1 MRRVLLSGL
10 VLVGTS
16 VAAGQPPKAALPG
29 GSPRPLPGLPATPL
43 EHKTT
48 PALMEHK
55 TTPALIKVK
64 VPENATLWFESQKMS
79 QPGMTRIF
87 QSPGLE
93 AKKTYYYKV
102 KVSWPIGVGTMAKD
116 FVTEQE
122 VAVRGGETTTVD
134 FMPLATH
141 TKEVRP
147 TSTREMIRQAA
158 HNVQPPGRRSSKDE

>member
-48 PALMEHK
+48 PAL
-55 TTPALIKVK
+55 IKVK

-79 QPGMTRIF
+79 QPGTARIF

-141 TKEVRP
+141 TKEVKP